1 MVSKGVRNG
10 LSKLGKGENI
20 GEVVMNQEEKI
31 EIEFRVLKRV
41 YARDFVA
48 IKKSFEE
55 WSRLW
60 K

>member
-1 MVSKGVRNG
+1 MDSKNILNG
-10 LSKLGKGENI
+10 SGKLGQGEDVKI
-20 GEVVMNQEEKI
+20 NQEEKI

-55 WSRLW
+55 WSRQW

>member
-1 MVSKGVRNG
+1 MESKNLRNG
-10 LSKLGKGENI
+10 FSKLREGKI
-20 GEVVMNQEEKI
+20 INQEEKI

-48 IKKSFEE
+48 IKKSFEQ
-55 WSRLW
+55 WSKLW